1 MEGGV
6 SHYRVKGRISSRE
19 EKEGE
24 CYEVESE
31 GIIERGG
38 EGSHRGRRKRESS

>member
-1 MEGGV
+1 M

-24 CYEVESE
+24 CY
-31 GIIERGG
+31 GG
-38 EGSHRGRRKRESS
+38 ENEGVIVE